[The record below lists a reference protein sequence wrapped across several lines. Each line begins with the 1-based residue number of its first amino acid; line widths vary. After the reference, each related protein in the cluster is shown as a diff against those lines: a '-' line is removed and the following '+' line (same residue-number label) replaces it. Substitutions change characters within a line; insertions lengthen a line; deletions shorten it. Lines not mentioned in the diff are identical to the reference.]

1 MQIFK
6 SLILPMQGKNKGNLR
21 GLCSS
26 EKEDRV
32 FYYKTLEFYFADTS
46 YRNPEKLLLYLRI
59 PSPFIIGNTDAAVV
73 YEDYLLRTF
82 SSTINT
88 LSLEYV
94 NENKNVREKAQFGAQ
109 LPDNRIL
116 RRNGIFYDE
125 SKQCFTLRINFNV
138 PLVNA
143 ISINAKAAVRAVHD
157 ILLHIDEAL
166 AKIDTKNFD
175 DYLITFRHQNEIRAY
190 IRQNDIC
197 VFVANGSILP
207 RENGA
212 DKPMKEAIPFVSP
225 PDMSVTIP
233 LSDGG
238 KISGMAIPRGVT
250 VITGGGYS
258 GKSTLLDAIEN
269 GIYNHIPGDGREY
282 VISDESALKICAEYG
297 RPVSNLDISPFF
309 RFLPGSTSPDNFS
322 TPHASGSVSQAAN
335 IVEGV
340 CGGCKL
346 ILIDEDRSATNF
358 MIRDKNMRRIIQH
371 DPIIPFT
378 DRIRE
383 LSSEREVSTILVIG
397 GSSEYL
403 SYADNVI
410 LMDKYISKNITKDIS
425 GMLAL
430 SSAIE
435 EEIPARWQKSRCLL
449 PRETNKPFLYFR
461 AVEVQ
466 NEKKIIMDGYTADIT
481 YLTALTSKYQLNTL
495 TCALEQLMN
504 DMESS
509 HEEMIVKAEE
519 IITNMF
525 SGKFKTG
532 SLIPGSEYQF
542 YEHIR
547 PLDVLCC
554 ANRMRGLNFINR
566 EDRDDE

>member
-1 MQIFK
+1 M
-6 SLILPMQGKNKGNLR
+6 
-21 GLCSS
+21 
-26 EKEDRV
+26 
-32 FYYKTLEFYFADTS
+32 
-46 YRNPEKLLLYLRI
+46 
-59 PSPFIIGNTDAAVV
+59 
-73 YEDYLLRTF
+73 
-82 SSTINT
+82 
-88 LSLEYV
+88 
-94 NENKNVREKAQFGAQ
+94 
-109 LPDNRIL
+109 
-116 RRNGIFYDE
+116 
-125 SKQCFTLRINFNV
+125 
-138 PLVNA
+138 
-143 ISINAKAAVRAVHD
+143 
-157 ILLHIDEAL
+157 
-166 AKIDTKNFD
+166 
-175 DYLITFRHQNEIRAY
+175 
-190 IRQNDIC
+190 
-197 VFVANGSILP
+197 
-207 RENGA
+207 
-212 DKPMKEAIPFVSP
+212 
-225 PDMSVTIP
+225 
-233 LSDGG
+233 
-238 KISGMAIPRGVT
+238 
-250 VITGGGYS
+250 
-258 GKSTLLDAIEN
+258 
-269 GIYNHIPGDGREY
+269 
-282 VISDESALKICAEYG
+282 
-297 RPVSNLDISPFF
+297 
-309 RFLPGSTSPDNFS
+309 
-322 TPHASGSVSQAAN
+322 
-335 IVEGV
+335 
-340 CGGCKL
+340 
-346 ILIDEDRSATNF
+346 
-358 MIRDKNMRRIIQH
+358 
-371 DPIIPFT
+371 
-378 DRIRE
+378 
-383 LSSEREVSTILVIG
+383 EVSTILVIG